1 MILWTHHLSAAIY
14 LVAGILAGLGLAL
27 SASRLQRAAV
37 WVLGLGAIVHA
48 AAFATLHSGEAVPPL
63 TDLPTAVSFMAWAG
77 TSLYLLL
84 LLRLRLTGLVV
95 LVAPAAFIGV
105 FFSELWTPEF
115 QVASQAGS
123 GSWPHAHVLLA
134 SAGLAS
140 LGLAALAGILFL
152 GEHRRLKA
160 KRPFS
165 AGFRLPSLEA
175 LDRGN
180 LGALAIGFTLLTLG
194 VVTGMMWNQAENGRL
209 WTASPHEVACAM
221 AWAVYA
227 VLAVARFGTGQ
238 GARQAALAAV
248 GGFALLFAAVIGVGL
263 IA

>member
-1 MILWTHHLSAAIY
+1 VILWIHHLSAAIY
-14 LVAGILAGLGLAL
+14 LAAGILAGLGLAL
-27 SASRLQRAAV
+27 LAPRLQRLAV
-37 WVLGLGAIVHA
+37 WVLALGAMVHA
-48 AAFATLHSGEAVPPL
+48 AGFATLHSVDAVPPL
-63 TDLPTAVSFMAWAG
+63 TDLPTAVSFMAWTG

-84 LLRLRLTGLVV
+84 LLRLRLSGLVV

-105 FFSELWTPEF
+105 FFSELWTPEIRA
-115 QVASQAGS
+115 ASEATS
-123 GSWPHAHVLLA
+123 GRWPHAHVLLA

-140 LGLAALAGILFL
+140 LGLAALAGILYL

-160 KRPFS
+160 KRPLS
-165 AGFRLPSLEA
+165 IGIRLPSLEA

-180 LGALAIGFTLLTLG
+180 LGALSIGFSLLTLG
-194 VVTGMMWNQAENGRL
+194 VLTGMMWNQAESGRM
-209 WTASPHEVACAM
+209 WTASAHEVACVM

-227 VLAVARFGTGQ
+227 VLAIARFGTGQ